1 MLSYTA
7 ALQSWRG
14 FPYAPYFHEIGHAM
28 AAMQQA
34 DAWRRYEAGARSP
47 FLYVRDCDPTSS
59 QFSGWLG
66 TLPARSK
73 LAIIARR
80 EGADKSAAAPDWAV
94 CEAPAVRPWQHGALS
109 GLTS

>member
-14 FPYAPYFHEIGHAM
+14 FPYAPYFHKIDRAM

-47 FLYVRDCDPTSS
+47 FLYETA
-59 QFSGWLG
+59 
-66 TLPARSK
+66 TLPHPSSRVGWVRFP
-73 LAIIARR
+73 LAQY
-80 EGADKSAAAPDWAV
+80 W
-94 CEAPAVRPWQHGALS
+94 
-109 GLTS
+109 